1 MSQASHKHE
10 VTDKGKYNKRA
21 SKQKWTETDY
31 YIQEDDYVVRK
42 YVIKK
47 VSVIAILWFTHKT
60 TCCQRVE

>member
-47 VSVIAILWFTHKT
+47 Y
-60 TCCQRVE
+60 